1 MWCPNQECPD
11 LEESGS
17 PAEFVEGRLTCTFCG
32 ADLVPD
38 RPAWADEKAAEI
50 RLAPVM
56 PILDASWLPRVKSIL
71 DAAGVRFRLEDA
83 SVRRRNTWSGAAPG
97 LGSTAGAPLVMVEEG
112 DLERATALLGDLTAE
127 FGLNPGDAPPE
138 LAAPAWQPSS
148 CPQCRNALESSE
160 GDEPLA
166 YCYHCGAS
174 LAPEAADR

>member
-71 DAAGVRFRLEDA
+71 DDAGVRFRLQA
-83 SVRRRNTWSGAAPG
+83 GF
-97 LGSTAGAPLVMVEEG
+97 GSTAGAPQIMVEEG
-112 DLERATALLGDLTAE
+112 DLERATALLGDLMAE
-127 FGLNPGDAPPE
+127 VGLNPGDAPPE
-138 LAAPAWQPSS
+138 LAPPAWQPSS